1 MVKWNFHGPAKF
13 LGNSLSTFTNSHFY
27 RVVTTVLPFAILQLT
42 LTTSQFI
49 LIAFCQSELVLHF
62 PSLHFLLLSGQMYCF
77 VQAPAVAEL
86 ALCVIKERLVSHLLH
101 SSANRRNPQCSHDEI
116 AALHTTTLCHLEQ
129 LLLLLE
135 G

>member
-27 RVVTTVLPFAILQLT
+27 RVVTIVLPFAILQLT

-49 LIAFCQSELVLHF
+49 LIAFCTSELVLHF

-86 ALCVIKERLVSHLLH
+86 ALCVIKGRLVSHLL
-101 SSANRRNPQCSHDEI
+101 RNPQCSHDEI